1 MSYQTVGKPLPRIEG
16 VDKVSGKTQYTA
28 DVSLDSLLWGKVLR
42 SPVPHARIV
51 RIDTE
56 KAKNLAGVRAVL
68 TGADLPPVYVGSRM
82 KDMPVLAKE
91 RVRFVGDPVAA
102 VAAES
107 REIAEEAV
115 NLIGAEYDELPT
127 VYDPEEALRPGAPVL
142 HEDRSRY
149 RNAPSVPEGMP
160 NLQSYMVWKNGD
172 LEAGFK
178 QADRIFEHTFRTQ
191 LTHHGYLEPHAC
203 VVRIDPAGKVEIWAS
218 NKAPYEL
225 RDRLAEELGIPKEKI
240 KVHIMSVGGDFGGKA
255 SLIDVPIC
263 YFLAERSGRPVK
275 LALEYSEEL
284 MAAAHRHPGVI
295 TLRTGVKQDGTI
307 TAIHAKIVFSGG
319 AYAAFKANPHVTVL
333 AGRRLA
339 SYYRIPAIHVDTYCA
354 YTNQV
359 SCTQTR
365 TPGSPQVVFA
375 TESQIDIIAGELGVD
390 RVKLRR
396 RNLLGDGDASPM
408 GEKWQHLRVRETFE
422 KAIKASGWG
431 RSDPGKNC
439 GRGVAL
445 YERGAPGGKASAA
458 ITLETDG
465 SVTVLTGCPDV
476 GPGFYTI
483 AQQIVSETLGAPPEL
498 VRVRFEDTDSLP
510 YDPGTGGSKSTNT
523 SGHAA
528 YKAAREVR
536 EKLVAVAARKLG
548 CRPEEV
554 RQVRGRYAG
563 VKRKGFS
570 FAALAREVVAE
581 NAGPL
586 HHLTMYEPKD
596 NPPVTSFAVQVAEV
610 EVDADTGQIRVK
622 KITTAHDSGVVL
634 NSLTYQG
641 QVDGGVINGLG
652 LALMEETP
660 MVDGRIVTLNLGEFK
675 MPSIKDIPRLTTIL
689 LESPTGPVPYQG
701 KAVAELPNVPT
712 AGAIANAIYD
722 AVGVRMYELPL
733 TAEKVYWSL
742 RGGGPIQ
749 RR

>member
-1 MSYQTVGKPLPRIEG
+1 MPRIEG
-16 VDKVSGKTQYTA
+16 ADKVTGRTRYAA
-28 DVSLDSLLWGKVLR
+28 DVPVEGCLWGKVLR
-42 SPVPHARIV
+42 SPVPHASIV
-51 RIDTE
+51 HIGTE
-56 KAKNLAGVRAVL
+56 KAKNLPGVRAVL

-82 KDMPVLAKE
+82 KDMPVLATE
-91 RVRFVGDPVAA
+91 RVRFVGEPVAA

-107 REIAEEAV
+107 REIADEAV
-115 NLIGAEYDELPT
+115 HLIEVEYEELAA
-127 VYDPEEALRPGAPVL
+127 VYDPEEALRPGAPAL
-142 HEDRSRY
+142 HQNRSRY
-149 RNAPSVPEGMP
+149 KNAPSVPEEMP

-172 LEAGFK
+172 LKAGF
-178 QADRIFEHTFRTQ
+178 QRAHRIFEHTFRTQ

-203 VVRIDPAGKVEIWAS
+203 IVRIDSAGKVEIWAS

-225 RDRLAEELGIPKEKI
+225 RDRLAEDLGIPKEKI

-263 YFLAERSGRPVK
+263 YFLAERAGRPVK
-275 LALEYSEEL
+275 LVLEYSEEL

-295 TLRTGVKQDGTI
+295 TLRTGVERDGTL
-307 TAIHAKIVFSGG
+307 TAIHAKITFSGG

-333 AGRRLA
+333 GGRRLA
-339 SYYRIPAIHVDTYCA
+339 SYYRLPAVHVETYCA

-359 SCTQTR
+359 PCTQTR
-365 TPGSPQVVFA
+365 TPGSPQIVFA
-375 TESQIDIIAGELGVD
+375 SESQMDIIARELGMD
-390 RVKLRR
+390 PVKLRR
-396 RNLLGDGDASPM
+396 QNLLEDGDASPL
-408 GEKWQHLRVRETFE
+408 GEKWQHIRVRETFE
-422 KAIKASGWG
+422 KAIKASGWESS
-431 RSDPGKNC
+431 RPGKNC

-445 YERGAPGGKASAA
+445 YERGAPTGKASAA

-476 GPGFYTI
+476 GPGFYTVV
-483 AQQIVSETLGAPPEL
+483 QQIVSETLGAPPEL
-498 VRVRFEDTDSLP
+498 VRVCFEDTDSLP

-536 EKLVAVAARKLG
+536 EKLVAAAARKFG
-548 CRPEEV
+548 CPPEEV
-554 RQVRGRYAG
+554 RQIRGRYAG
-563 VKRKGFS
+563 VKGRGLS
-570 FAALAREVVAE
+570 FAELAGEAVAE
-581 NAGPL
+581 NGGPI
-586 HHLTMYEPKD
+586 HHLTLYEPRD

-610 EVDADTGQIRVK
+610 EVDAETGQVRVK
-622 KITTAHDSGVVL
+622 KITTAHDAGVVL
-634 NSLTYQG
+634 NRLTYQG

-675 MPSIKDIPRLTTIL
+675 MPSIKDIPRLTTML

-712 AGAIANAIYD
+712 AAAIANAVYD
-722 AVGVRMYELPL
+722 AVGVRLQELPL
-733 TAEKVYWSL
+733 TAEKIYWSV
-742 RGGGPIQ
+742 RERSTGK
-749 RR
+749 RED